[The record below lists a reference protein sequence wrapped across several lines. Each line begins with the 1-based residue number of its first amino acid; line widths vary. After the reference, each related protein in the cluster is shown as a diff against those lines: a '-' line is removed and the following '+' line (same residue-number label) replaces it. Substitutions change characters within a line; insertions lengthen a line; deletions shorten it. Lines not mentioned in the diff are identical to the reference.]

1 MQSLKTPPSP
11 PMRSRDRRPPRPRSQ
26 STARNSYTLAFM
38 DAFWQFNP
46 KAIIQNPV
54 MFLVFVA
61 MLVMLVLTVQPSL
74 FGHIPGNHP
83 RLYNG
88 LIAGIL
94 FFTIWLANLTQSI
107 ASGSGKAKAKYL
119 QSLKNHLV
127 AKKLAADGSI
137 HEVAADSL
145 RCGDT
150 IYAIAGDV
158 IPCDGEVTMGA
169 ASVDESAITGESA
182 PILKETGV
190 DSASSVTGG
199 TRIIADE
206 LIIRITAN
214 PGEGFIDRVI
224 GLLAAKKSAKTPNE
238 ILITVLLGSFSCIFL
253 LVATTL
259 VAWAIYL
266 QIPLTVPSIIAL
278 LVSLL
283 PTTIA
288 GLMAAIRIAA
298 MERVTQSNA
307 IATSA
312 NSVEI
317 CGEINTLVLD
327 KTGTI
332 TQGNRQAEEFIP
344 INGHSLPELAQ
355 AALIASLFDDT
366 AEGKSIVRLAQR
378 LGAAIDFDPKYA
390 QAIPFSPETRI
401 SGTNLA
407 NGITVHQGA
416 VNAIQEYT
424 RFYHGAAATEL
435 EQVYQRISQQG
446 GTPLAV
452 AIDNDVYGVI
462 YLKDIMKP
470 GIRDRLAKLRQIGVR
485 VMMVTGDNA
494 ITAGVIANMAG
505 IDDFVAEAT
514 PADKFALIQSEQAA
528 GKIVAM
534 VGDGND
540 DIPALAQA
548 HIGLAMNTGTPA
560 AKQAANIIA
569 LDSNPTKIIN
579 LVEIG
584 KQITTTRTALM
595 IFSLTNDIGK
605 YIALIPMIFAGASLQ
620 GLNFLR
626 LGSLNSTI
634 FATLIYNALVII
646 FLSPLAFN
654 ALNFRWD
661 NPSQLLQR
669 HLAIFGLGGIITPLI
684 MIKLLD
690 LILTTFGVI

>member
-1 MQSLKTPPSP
+1 MQSLKSPPSP

-26 STARNSYTLAFM
+26 PTVRNSYLLAVV

-46 KAIIQNPV
+46 KAVTQNPV

-88 LIAGIL
+88 LICGIL

-107 ASGSGKAKAKYL
+107 ASGRSKAKAKYL

-137 HEVAADSL
+137 SEVPADSL

-158 IPCDGEVTMGA
+158 IPCDGEVTMGT
-169 ASVDESAITGESA
+169 ASVDESSITGESV
-182 PILKETGV
+182 PILKEAGA

-206 LIIRITAN
+206 LIIRVTAN

-224 GLLAAKKSAKTPNE
+224 ALLAAKKSAKTPNE
-238 ILITVLLGSFSCIFL
+238 IFITVLLGLFSCIFL
-253 LVATTL
+253 LVTTTL

-266 QIPLTVPSIIAL
+266 QVPLTVPSLIAL

-288 GLMAAIRIAA
+288 GLMTTVRIAA
-298 MERVTQSNA
+298 IERVTQLNA

-312 NSVEI
+312 SSVEI

-366 AEGKSIVRLAQR
+366 TEGKSIVRLAQR
-378 LGAAIDFDPKYA
+378 LGATIDFDPKYA
-390 QAIPFSPETRI
+390 QAIPFSRETRI

-407 NGITVHQGA
+407 NGITVYKGA
-416 VNAIQEYT
+416 VNAIQEFT
-424 RFYHGAAATEL
+424 RFYHGTAATEL
-435 EQVYQRISQQG
+435 ESIYQRISEQG

-462 YLKDIMKP
+462 YLKDIIKP

-494 ITAGVIANMAG
+494 ITAGVIAHMVG

-540 DIPALAQA
+540 DTPALAQA
-548 HIGLAMNTGTPA
+548 NVGLAMNTGTPA
-560 AKQAANIIA
+560 VKQAASIID

-584 KQITTTRTALM
+584 KQIITTRAAL
-595 IFSLTNDIGK
+595 ILFSLTNDIGK
-605 YIALIPMIFAGASLQ
+605 YLAMMPMIFVGTNLQ

-634 FATLIYNALVII
+634 FATLIYNALAII
-646 FLSPLAFN
+646 FLSPLAFT
-654 ALNFRWD
+654 AFNFPWD
-661 NPSQLLQR
+661 NPNKLQQC
-669 HLAIFGLGGIITPLI
+669 HLIIFGFGGIITPLI
-684 MIKLLD
+684 LIKLLD
-690 LILTTFGVI
+690 LILTAVGVV